1 MPSYSLEPHSE
12 KIEHF
17 QYLCI
22 HLEGFLQ
29 VRGIESVQ
37 CREEGIYW
45 GCRAISIGSALINPG
60 NDERM
65 NYAPLGN
72 VVSS

>member
-1 MPSYSLEPHSE
+1 MKNKFCKNHHHSTMHSYSLEPHSE

-45 GCRAISIGSALINPG
+45 GCMAISIGSAFNQ
-60 NDERM
+60 
-65 NYAPLGN
+65 
-72 VVSS
+72 SWQ